1 MTLLQYL
8 GAGRVSDLTSYFSIA
23 YMAVFAPI
31 CLVLYSLMPK
41 KFKKYFLLIA
51 SVIFF
56 WLISGTLV
64 AYLGFAV
71 LMIHYAGLWIERIGL
86 SRDAALAEVE
96 KPERKALKPS
106 ARSCHLF
113 RRAALRHTS
122 DAEIQRLFHGQ
133 CKYTAR
139 HDKARSDA

>member
-96 KPERKALKPS
+96 KPERMALKK
-106 ARSCHLF
+106 
-113 RRAALRHTS
+113 
-122 DAEIQRLFHGQ
+122 
-133 CKYTAR
+133 KYKNR
-139 HDKARSDA
+139 